1 MCVLRFCRILYHRNF
16 LLTIGINCIYC
27 SYTVC
32 TRRPLKQ
39 LYIDNRSG
47 APIYD
52 QIYSQI
58 KDAIL
63 SGQVAEGEALPSIR
77 ALAKDLRISV
87 ITTKRAYDELESEGF
102 IYTLPGKGCFVAE
115 RSTELLREENLKK
128 IEEHMQEIR
137 RLASACRLTEN
148 ELDEMWRLQ
157 REETE

>member
-1 MCVLRFCRILYHRNF
+1 M
-16 LLTIGINCIYC
+16 
-27 SYTVC
+27 
-32 TRRPLKQ
+32 Q

-63 SGQVAEGEALPSIR
+63 SGQVTEGEALPSIR

-87 ITTKRAYDELESEGF
+87 ITTTRAYDELESEGF

-115 RSTELLREENLKK
+115 RSTELLREENVKK
-128 IEEHMQEIR
+128 IEGHMQEIR
-137 RLASACRLTEN
+137 RLASACRLTED